1 MSGSIVAD
9 AQALGVLGGAFDPV
23 HIGHLRGAIAVREH
37 LGLER
42 VDLLPAA
49 QSPLKGAATVTAAD
63 RLAMLEA
70 AVLNVP
76 GLGVDAREL
85 AREGP
90 SYTVDTL
97 IELRGEVGQARPLI
111 WIVGRD
117 ILPALPKWSRWQ
129 ELLELAHLVILER
142 PGANSPPLAVT
153 QWLDQHRIDQ
163 NALLTTAAGGV
174 MTLDQPVL
182 DIASS
187 DIRALLAAGRDPR
200 FLLPEVVMEYIERHK
215 LFMCET
221 V

>member
-1 MSGSIVAD
+1 MTN

-49 QSPLKGAATVTAAD
+49 QSPLKDTATVTAAD

-70 AVLNVP
+70 AVRGVP

-85 AREGP
+85 ARKGP

-97 IELRGEVGQARPLI
+97 IELRREVGQAMPLI
-111 WIVGRD
+111 WIVGTD

-129 ELLELAHLVILER
+129 QLLELAHLVILER
-142 PGANSPPLAVT
+142 PGSDSPPLAVT
-153 QWLDQHRIDQ
+153 QWLDQHQIDQ
-163 NALLTTAAGGV
+163 SALLTSPAGGV

-187 DIRALLAAGRDPR
+187 DIRMLLAAGRDPR
-200 FLLPEVVMEYIERHK
+200 FLLPVVVMEYITQHK
-215 LFMCET
+215 LFMRDT

>member
-1 MSGSIVAD
+1 MTD
-9 AQALGVLGGAFDPV
+9 ARALGLLGGAFDPV

-49 QSPLKGAATVTAAD
+49 QSPLKESAEVTAAE

-70 AVLNVP
+70 AVRGVP
-76 GLGVDAREL
+76 GLGIDAREL

-97 IELRGEVGQARPLI
+97 IELRREVGQVLPLI
-111 WIVGRD
+111 WIVGTD
-117 ILPALPKWSRWQ
+117 ILPALPRWSRWQ
-129 ELLELAHLVILER
+129 QLLELAHLVILER
-142 PGANSPPLAVT
+142 PGADSPPLAVT

-163 NALLTTAAGGV
+163 NALLTSAAGGV

-200 FLLPEVVMEYIERHK
+200 FLLPDVVMEYIKRHK
-215 LFMCET
+215 LFMRDT

>member
-1 MSGSIVAD
+1 VAD

-23 HIGHLRGAIAVREH
+23 HIGHLRGAIAVREQ

-85 AREGP
+85 SREGP

-111 WIVGRD
+111 WIVGTD

-129 ELLELAHLVILER
+129 QLLDLAHLVILER
-142 PGANSPPLAVT
+142 PGADSPPLAVT
-153 QWLDQHRIDQ
+153 RWLDQHRIDQ
-163 NALLTTAAGGV
+163 SALLTAAAGGV
-174 MTLDQPVL
+174 VTLDQPVL

-215 LFMCET
+215 LFICET
-221 V
+221 I

>member
-1 MSGSIVAD
+1 MTN

-49 QSPLKGAATVTAAD
+49 QSPLKDTATVTAAD

-70 AVLNVP
+70 AVRGVP

-85 AREGP
+85 ARKGP

-97 IELRGEVGQARPLI
+97 IELRREVGQAMPLI
-111 WIVGRD
+111 WIVGKD

-129 ELLELAHLVILER
+129 QLLELAHLVILER
-142 PGANSPPLAVT
+142 PGSDSPPLAVT

-163 NALLTTAAGGV
+163 NALLTSAAGGV

-200 FLLPEVVMEYIERHK
+200 FLLPDVVMEYITQHK
-215 LFMCET
+215 LFMRDT

>member
-1 MSGSIVAD
+1 MTD

-49 QSPLKGAATVTAAD
+49 QSPLKDTATVTASD

-70 AVLNVP
+70 AVRGVP

-85 AREGP
+85 VRGGP

-97 IELRGEVGQARPLI
+97 IELRREVGQARPLI
-111 WIVGRD
+111 WIVGTD
-117 ILPALPKWSRWQ
+117 ILPALPNWSRWQ
-129 ELLELAHLVILER
+129 QLLELAHLVVLKR
-142 PGANSPPLAVT
+142 PGSDSPPLAVT
-153 QWLDQHRIDQ
+153 QWLDQHQIDQ
-163 NALLTTAAGGV
+163 SALLTSPAGGV

-200 FLLPEVVMEYIERHK
+200 FLLPGVVMEYITRHK
-215 LFMCET
+215 LFVCDT

>member
-1 MSGSIVAD
+1 MTD
-9 AQALGVLGGAFDPV
+9 ARALGVLGGAFDPV

-49 QSPLKGAATVTAAD
+49 QSPLKDAATVTAAD

-70 AVLNVP
+70 AVRGVP
-76 GLGVDAREL
+76 GLGIDAREL

-97 IELRGEVGQARPLI
+97 IELRREVGQVLPLI
-111 WIVGRD
+111 WIVGTD
-117 ILPALPKWSRWQ
+117 ILPALPRWSRWQ
-129 ELLELAHLVILER
+129 QLLELAHLVILER
-142 PGANSPPLAVT
+142 PGADSPPLAVT

-163 NALLTTAAGGV
+163 NALLTSAAGGV

-200 FLLPEVVMEYIERHK
+200 FLLPDVVMEYITHHK
-215 LFMCET
+215 LFMRDT

>member
-1 MSGSIVAD
+1 MTDV
-9 AQALGVLGGAFDPV
+9 QALGLLGGAFDPV

-42 VDLLPAA
+42 VDFLPAA
-49 QSPLKGAATVTAAD
+49 QSPLKDAATVATED

-70 AVLNVP
+70 AVQDVP
-76 GLGVDAREL
+76 GLGVDVREL

-97 IELRGEVGQARPLI
+97 IELRREVGQARPLI
-111 WIVGRD
+111 WIVGTD
-117 ILPALPKWSRWQ
+117 ILPSLPKWSRWQ
-129 ELLELAHLVILER
+129 QLLELTHLVILER
-142 PGANSPPLAVT
+142 PGSDSPPLAVT

-163 NALLTTAAGGV
+163 NALLASPAGGV

-187 DIRALLAAGRDPR
+187 DIRTLLAAGRNPR
-200 FLLPEVVMEYIERHK
+200 FLLPDVVMEYITQHK
-215 LFMCET
+215 LFMRDT

>member
-1 MSGSIVAD
+1 MTD
-9 AQALGVLGGAFDPV
+9 ARALGLLGGAFDPV

-49 QSPLKGAATVTAAD
+49 QSPLKESAEVTAAE

-70 AVLNVP
+70 AVQDVP

-85 AREGP
+85 SREGP

-97 IELRGEVGQARPLI
+97 IELRCEVGQEQPLI
-111 WIVGRD
+111 WIVGTD
-117 ILPALPKWSRWQ
+117 ILPALPRWSRWQ
-129 ELLELAHLVILER
+129 QLLELAHLVILER
-142 PGANSPPLAVT
+142 PGADSPPLAVT
-153 QWLDQHRIDQ
+153 QWLDQHRMDQ
-163 NALLTTAAGGV
+163 NALLTSPAGGV

-200 FLLPEVVMEYIERHK
+200 FLLPDVVMEYIKRHQ
-215 LFMCET
+215 LFMCDT

>member
-1 MSGSIVAD
+1 MTN

-49 QSPLKGAATVTAAD
+49 QSPLKDTATVTAAD

-70 AVLNVP
+70 AVGGVP

-85 AREGP
+85 ARKGP

-97 IELRGEVGQARPLI
+97 IELRREVGQAMPLI
-111 WIVGRD
+111 WIVGKD

-129 ELLELAHLVILER
+129 QLLELAHLVILER
-142 PGANSPPLAVT
+142 PGSDSPPLAVT

-163 NALLTTAAGGV
+163 NALLTSAAGGV

-187 DIRALLAAGRDPR
+187 DIRTLLAAGRDPR
-200 FLLPEVVMEYIERHK
+200 FLLPDVVMEYITQHK
-215 LFMCET
+215 LFMRDT

>member
-1 MSGSIVAD
+1 MTD

-49 QSPLKGAATVTAAD
+49 QSPLKDTATVSAAD

-70 AVLNVP
+70 AVRGVP

-85 AREGP
+85 VRGAP

-97 IELRGEVGQARPLI
+97 VELRREVGQARPLI
-111 WIVGRD
+111 WIVGTD
-117 ILPALPKWSRWQ
+117 ILPALPNWSRWQ
-129 ELLELAHLVILER
+129 QLLELAHLVVLKR
-142 PGANSPPLAVT
+142 PGSDSPPLAVT
-153 QWLDQHRIDQ
+153 QWLDQHQIDQ
-163 NALLTTAAGGV
+163 GALLTSPAGGV

-200 FLLPEVVMEYIERHK
+200 FLLPGVVMEYITRHK
-215 LFMCET
+215 LFVCDT

>member
-1 MSGSIVAD
+1 MTDV
-9 AQALGVLGGAFDPV
+9 QALGLLGGAFDPV

-49 QSPLKGAATVTAAD
+49 QSPLKDTATVTAAD

-70 AVLNVP
+70 AVRGVP

-85 AREGP
+85 ARKGP

-97 IELRGEVGQARPLI
+97 IELRREVGQAMPLI
-111 WIVGRD
+111 WIVGKD

-129 ELLELAHLVILER
+129 QLLELAHLVILER
-142 PGANSPPLAVT
+142 PGSDSPPLAVT

-163 NALLTTAAGGV
+163 NALLTSAAGGV

-187 DIRALLAAGRDPR
+187 DIRTLLAAGRDPR
-200 FLLPEVVMEYIERHK
+200 FLLPDVVMEYITQPK
-215 LFMCET
+215 LCRRDT

>member
-1 MSGSIVAD
+1 VAD

-23 HIGHLRGAIAVREH
+23 HIGHLRGAIAVREQ

-85 AREGP
+85 SREGP

-111 WIVGRD
+111 WIVGTD

-129 ELLELAHLVILER
+129 QLLDLAHLVILER
-142 PGANSPPLAVT
+142 PGADSPPLAVT
-153 QWLDQHRIDQ
+153 RWLDQHRIDQ
-163 NALLTTAAGGV
+163 SALLTAAAGGV
-174 MTLDQPVL
+174 VTLDQPVL

-215 LFMCET
+215 LFICET

>member
-1 MSGSIVAD
+1 MTD
-9 AQALGVLGGAFDPV
+9 ARALGVLGGAFDPV

-49 QSPLKGAATVTAAD
+49 QSPLKDAATVTAAD

-70 AVLNVP
+70 AVRGVP
-76 GLGVDAREL
+76 GLGIDAREL

-97 IELRGEVGQARPLI
+97 IELRREVGQVLPLI
-111 WIVGRD
+111 WIVGTD
-117 ILPALPKWSRWQ
+117 ILPALPRWSRWQ
-129 ELLELAHLVILER
+129 QLLELAHLVILER
-142 PGANSPPLAVT
+142 PGADSPPLAVT

-163 NALLTTAAGGV
+163 NAVLTSAAGGV

-200 FLLPEVVMEYIERHK
+200 FLLPDVVMEYINRHK
-215 LFMCET
+215 LFMRDT

>member
-1 MSGSIVAD
+1 MTD

-42 VDLLPAA
+42 VNLLPAA

-70 AVLNVP
+70 AVRGVP

-85 AREGP
+85 DREGP

-97 IELRGEVGQARPLI
+97 IELRSEVGQAQPLI
-111 WIVGRD
+111 WIVGTD
-117 ILPALPKWSRWQ
+117 ILPALPKWSRWRQ
-129 ELLELAHLVILER
+129 LLELAHLVILER
-142 PGANSPPLAVT
+142 PGSDSPPPAVT

-163 NALLTTAAGGV
+163 NALLTSAAGGV

-200 FLLPEVVMEYIERHK
+200 FLLPDVVMEYIKHHQ
-215 LFMCET
+215 LFMCDT

>member
-1 MSGSIVAD
+1 MAD
-9 AQALGVLGGAFDPV
+9 PQALGVLGGAFDPV

-70 AVLNVP
+70 AVLTVP

-85 AREGP
+85 GREGP

-97 IELRGEVGQARPLI
+97 IELRREVGQARPLI
-111 WIVGRD
+111 WIVGTD

-129 ELLELAHLVILER
+129 QLLELAHLVILER
-142 PGANSPPLAVT
+142 PGADSPPLAVT
-153 QWLDQHRIDQ
+153 QWMDQHRIDQ
-163 NALLTTAAGGV
+163 ATLLTTAAGGV

-215 LFMCET
+215 LFMCDT

>member
-1 MSGSIVAD
+1 MTD
-9 AQALGVLGGAFDPV
+9 ARALGVLGGAFDPV

-49 QSPLKGAATVTAAD
+49 QSPLKDAATVTAAD

-70 AVLNVP
+70 AVRGVP
-76 GLGVDAREL
+76 GLGIDAREL

-97 IELRGEVGQARPLI
+97 IELRRDVGQVLPLI
-111 WIVGRD
+111 WIVGTD
-117 ILPALPKWSRWQ
+117 ILPALPRWSRWQ
-129 ELLELAHLVILER
+129 QLLELAHLVILER
-142 PGANSPPLAVT
+142 PGADSPPLAVT

-163 NALLTTAAGGV
+163 NALLTSAAGGV

-200 FLLPEVVMEYIERHK
+200 FLLPDVVMEYIKRHK
-215 LFMCET
+215 LFMRDT

>member
-1 MSGSIVAD
+1 MTD
-9 AQALGVLGGAFDPV
+9 ARALGLLGGAFDPV

-49 QSPLKGAATVTAAD
+49 QSPLKESAEVTAAE

-70 AVLNVP
+70 AVQDVP

-85 AREGP
+85 SREGP

-97 IELRGEVGQARPLI
+97 IELRCEVGQEQPLI
-111 WIVGRD
+111 WIVGTD
-117 ILPALPKWSRWQ
+117 ILPALPRWSRWQ
-129 ELLELAHLVILER
+129 QLLELAHLVILER
-142 PGANSPPLAVT
+142 PGADSPPLAVT

-163 NALLTTAAGGV
+163 NALLTSPAGGV

-200 FLLPEVVMEYIERHK
+200 FLLPDVVMEYISLHK
-215 LFMCET
+215 LFMRDT

>member
-1 MSGSIVAD
+1 MAY

-23 HIGHLRGAIAVREH
+23 HIGHLRGAIAVREQ

-85 AREGP
+85 SREGP

-111 WIVGRD
+111 WIVGTD

-129 ELLELAHLVILER
+129 QLLDLAHLVILER
-142 PGANSPPLAVT
+142 PGADSPPLAVT
-153 QWLDQHRIDQ
+153 RWLDQHRIDQ
-163 NALLTTAAGGV
+163 SALLTTAAGGV
-174 MTLDQPVL
+174 MTLDQTVL

-200 FLLPEVVMEYIERHK
+200 FLLPEVVMEYIESHK
-215 LFMCET
+215 LFICET
-221 V
+221 I

>member
-1 MSGSIVAD
+1 MTDV
-9 AQALGVLGGAFDPV
+9 QALGLLGGAFDPV

-42 VDLLPAA
+42 VDFLPAA
-49 QSPLKGAATVTAAD
+49 QSPLKDAATVAAAD

-70 AVLNVP
+70 AVQDVP

-85 AREGP
+85 GREGP

-97 IELRGEVGQARPLI
+97 IELRREVGKARPLI
-111 WIVGRD
+111 WIVGTD
-117 ILPALPKWSRWQ
+117 ILPSLPKWSRWQ
-129 ELLELAHLVILER
+129 QLLELTHLVILAR
-142 PGANSPPLAVT
+142 PGADSPPPAVT

-163 NALLTTAAGGV
+163 NALLASPAGGV

-187 DIRALLAAGRDPR
+187 DIRTLLAAGRNPR
-200 FLLPEVVMEYIERHK
+200 FLLPDVVMEYIERHK
-215 LFMCET
+215 LFMCDT

>member
-1 MSGSIVAD
+1 MAD

-111 WIVGRD
+111 WIVGTD

-200 FLLPEVVMEYIERHK
+200 FLLPEVVMEYIKRHK

>member
-1 MSGSIVAD
+1 MTD
-9 AQALGVLGGAFDPV
+9 ARALGVLGGAFDPV

-49 QSPLKGAATVTAAD
+49 QSPLKDTATVTAAD

-70 AVLNVP
+70 AVRGVP

-85 AREGP
+85 ARKGP

-97 IELRGEVGQARPLI
+97 IELRREVGQAMPLI
-111 WIVGRD
+111 WIVGTD

-129 ELLELAHLVILER
+129 QLLELAHLVILER
-142 PGANSPPLAVT
+142 PGSDSPPLAVT

-163 NALLTTAAGGV
+163 NALLTSAAGGV

-187 DIRALLAAGRDPR
+187 DIRTLLAAGRDPR
-200 FLLPEVVMEYIERHK
+200 FLLPDVVMEYITQHK
-215 LFMCET
+215 LFMRDT

>member
-1 MSGSIVAD
+1 MAD

-200 FLLPEVVMEYIERHK
+200 FLLPEVVMEYIKRHK

>member
-1 MSGSIVAD
+1 MTN

-49 QSPLKGAATVTAAD
+49 QSPLKDTATVTAAD

-70 AVLNVP
+70 AVRGVP

-85 AREGP
+85 ARKGP

-97 IELRGEVGQARPLI
+97 IELRREVGQAMPLI
-111 WIVGRD
+111 WIVGKD

-129 ELLELAHLVILER
+129 QLLELAHLVILER
-142 PGANSPPLAVT
+142 PGSDSPPLAVT
-153 QWLDQHRIDQ
+153 QWLDQHQIDQ
-163 NALLTTAAGGV
+163 SALLTSPAGGV

-200 FLLPEVVMEYIERHK
+200 FLLPGVVMEYITRHK
-215 LFMCET
+215 LFVCDT

>member
-1 MSGSIVAD
+1 MTD

-37 LGLER
+37 LGLKR
-42 VDLLPAA
+42 VNLLPAA

-70 AVLNVP
+70 AVKGVP

-85 AREGP
+85 DREGP

-97 IELRGEVGQARPLI
+97 IELRSEVGQAQPLI
-111 WIVGRD
+111 WIVGTD
-117 ILPALPKWSRWQ
+117 ILPALPKWSRWRQ
-129 ELLELAHLVILER
+129 LLELAHLVILER
-142 PGANSPPLAVT
+142 PGSDSPPPAVT

-163 NALLTTAAGGV
+163 NALLTSAAGGV

-200 FLLPEVVMEYIERHK
+200 FLLPDVVMEYIKRHQ
-215 LFMCET
+215 LFMCDT

>member
-1 MSGSIVAD
+1 MTD
-9 AQALGVLGGAFDPV
+9 ARALGVLGGAFDPV

-49 QSPLKGAATVTAAD
+49 QSPLKNAATVTAAD

-70 AVLNVP
+70 AVRGVP
-76 GLGVDAREL
+76 GLGIDAREL

-97 IELRGEVGQARPLI
+97 IELRREVGQVLPLI
-111 WIVGRD
+111 WIVGTD
-117 ILPALPKWSRWQ
+117 ILPALPRWSRWQ
-129 ELLELAHLVILER
+129 QLLELAHLVILER
-142 PGANSPPLAVT
+142 PGADSPPLAVT

-163 NALLTTAAGGV
+163 NALLTSAAGGV

-200 FLLPEVVMEYIERHK
+200 FLLPDVVMEYITQHK
-215 LFMCET
+215 LFMRDT

>member
-1 MSGSIVAD
+1 MTD
-9 AQALGVLGGAFDPV
+9 ARALGVLGGAFDPV

-49 QSPLKGAATVTAAD
+49 QSPLKNAATVTAAD

-70 AVLNVP
+70 AVRGVP
-76 GLGVDAREL
+76 GLGIDAREL

-97 IELRGEVGQARPLI
+97 IELRREVGQVLPLI
-111 WIVGRD
+111 WIVGTD
-117 ILPALPKWSRWQ
+117 ILPALPRWSRWQ
-129 ELLELAHLVILER
+129 QLLELAHLVILER
-142 PGANSPPLAVT
+142 PGADSPPLAVT

-163 NALLTTAAGGV
+163 NALLTSAAGGV

-200 FLLPEVVMEYIERHK
+200 FLLPDVVMEYIKRHK
-215 LFMCET
+215 LFMRDT

>member
-1 MSGSIVAD
+1 MTD
-9 AQALGVLGGAFDPV
+9 ARAWGVLGGAFDPV

-49 QSPLKGAATVTAAD
+49 QSPLKDAATVTAAD

-70 AVLNVP
+70 AVRGVP
-76 GLGVDAREL
+76 GLGIDAREL

-97 IELRGEVGQARPLI
+97 IELRREVGQVLPLI
-111 WIVGRD
+111 WIVGTD
-117 ILPALPKWSRWQ
+117 ILPALPRWSRWQ
-129 ELLELAHLVILER
+129 QLLELAHLVILER
-142 PGANSPPLAVT
+142 PGADSPPLAVT

-163 NALLTTAAGGV
+163 NALLTSAAGGV

-200 FLLPEVVMEYIERHK
+200 FLLPDVVMEYIKRHK
-215 LFMCET
+215 LFMRDT

>member
-1 MSGSIVAD
+1 VTD
-9 AQALGVLGGAFDPV
+9 VQALGLLGGAFDPV

-42 VDLLPAA
+42 VDFLPAA
-49 QSPLKGAATVTAAD
+49 QSPLKDAATVAAAD

-70 AVLNVP
+70 AVQDVP

-85 AREGP
+85 GREGP

-97 IELRGEVGQARPLI
+97 IELRREVGQARPLI
-111 WIVGRD
+111 WIVGTD
-117 ILPALPKWSRWQ
+117 ILPALPRWSRWQ
-129 ELLELAHLVILER
+129 QLLELAHLVILER
-142 PGANSPPLAVT
+142 PGADSPPLAVT

-163 NALLTTAAGGV
+163 NALLASPAGGV

-187 DIRALLAAGRDPR
+187 DIRTLLAAGRNPR
-200 FLLPEVVMEYIERHK
+200 FLLPDVVMEYIERHK
-215 LFMCET
+215 LFMCDT

>member
-1 MSGSIVAD
+1 MTD
-9 AQALGVLGGAFDPV
+9 ARALGVLGGAFDPV

-49 QSPLKGAATVTAAD
+49 QSPLKDAATVTAAD

-70 AVLNVP
+70 AVRGMP
-76 GLGVDAREL
+76 GLGIEAREL

-97 IELRGEVGQARPLI
+97 IELRREVGQVLPLI
-111 WIVGRD
+111 WIVGTD
-117 ILPALPKWSRWQ
+117 ILPALPRWSRWQ
-129 ELLELAHLVILER
+129 QLLELAHLVILER
-142 PGANSPPLAVT
+142 PGADSPPLAVT

-163 NALLTTAAGGV
+163 NALLTSAAGGV

-200 FLLPEVVMEYIERHK
+200 FLLPDVVMEYIKRHK
-215 LFMCET
+215 LFMRDT

>member
-1 MSGSIVAD
+1 VAD

-23 HIGHLRGAIAVREH
+23 HIGHLRGAIAVRER

-85 AREGP
+85 SREGP

-111 WIVGRD
+111 WIVGTD

-129 ELLELAHLVILER
+129 QLLDLAHLVILER
-142 PGANSPPLAVT
+142 PGADSPPLAVT
-153 QWLDQHRIDQ
+153 RWLDQHRIDQ
-163 NALLTTAAGGV
+163 SALLTTAAGGV

-200 FLLPEVVMEYIERHK
+200 FLLPEVVMEYIDRHN
-215 LFMCET
+215 LFICET

>member
-1 MSGSIVAD
+1 MTDV
-9 AQALGVLGGAFDPV
+9 QALGLLGGAFDPV

-37 LGLER
+37 LGLDR
-42 VDLLPAA
+42 VDFLPAA
-49 QSPLKGAATVTAAD
+49 QSPLKDAATVAAAD

-70 AVLNVP
+70 AVQDQP

-85 AREGP
+85 GREGP

-97 IELRGEVGQARPLI
+97 IELRREVGQARPLI
-111 WIVGRD
+111 WIVGTD

-129 ELLELAHLVILER
+129 QLLELAHLVILAR
-142 PGANSPPLAVT
+142 PGADSPPPAVT
-153 QWLDQHRIDQ
+153 QWLDQHRTDQ
-163 NALLTTAAGGV
+163 NALLALPAGGV
-174 MTLDQPVL
+174 MTLDQPAL

-200 FLLPEVVMEYIERHK
+200 FLLPDVVMEYIERHK
-215 LFMCET
+215 LFMCDT

>member
-1 MSGSIVAD
+1 M
-9 AQALGVLGGAFDPV
+9 
-23 HIGHLRGAIAVREH
+23 
-37 LGLER
+37 
-42 VDLLPAA
+42 
-49 QSPLKGAATVTAAD
+49 
-63 RLAMLEA
+63 
-70 AVLNVP
+70 
-76 GLGVDAREL
+76 
-85 AREGP
+85 
-90 SYTVDTL
+90 DTL

-111 WIVGRD
+111 WIVGTD

-200 FLLPEVVMEYIERHK
+200 FLLPEVVMEYIKRHK

>member
-1 MSGSIVAD
+1 MTN

-49 QSPLKGAATVTAAD
+49 QSPLKDTATVTAAD

-70 AVLNVP
+70 AVRGVP

-85 AREGP
+85 ARKGP

-97 IELRGEVGQARPLI
+97 IELRREVGQAMPLI
-111 WIVGRD
+111 WIVGTD

-129 ELLELAHLVILER
+129 QLLELAHLVILER
-142 PGANSPPLAVT
+142 PGSDSPPLAVT

-163 NALLTTAAGGV
+163 NALLTSAAGGV

-187 DIRALLAAGRDPR
+187 DIRTLLAAGRDPR
-200 FLLPEVVMEYIERHK
+200 FLLPDVVMEYITQHK
-215 LFMCET
+215 LFMRDT

>member
-1 MSGSIVAD
+1 MTN

-49 QSPLKGAATVTAAD
+49 QSPLKDTATVTAAD

-70 AVLNVP
+70 AVRGVP

-85 AREGP
+85 ARKGP

-97 IELRGEVGQARPLI
+97 IELRREVGQAMPLI
-111 WIVGRD
+111 WIVGKD

-129 ELLELAHLVILER
+129 QLLELAHLVILER
-142 PGANSPPLAVT
+142 PGSDSPPLAVT

-163 NALLTTAAGGV
+163 NALLTSAAGGV

-187 DIRALLAAGRDPR
+187 DIRTLLAAGRDPR
-200 FLLPEVVMEYIERHK
+200 FLLPDVVMEYITQHK
-215 LFMCET
+215 LFMRDT

>member
-1 MSGSIVAD
+1 MTN

-49 QSPLKGAATVTAAD
+49 QSPLKDTATVTAAD

-70 AVLNVP
+70 AVRGVP

-85 AREGP
+85 ARKGP

-97 IELRGEVGQARPLI
+97 IELRREVGQAMPLI
-111 WIVGRD
+111 WIVGTD

-129 ELLELAHLVILER
+129 QLLELAHLVILER
-142 PGANSPPLAVT
+142 PGSDSPPLAVT

-163 NALLTTAAGGV
+163 NALLTSASGGV

-187 DIRALLAAGRDPR
+187 DIRTLLAAGRDPR
-200 FLLPEVVMEYIERHK
+200 FLLPDVVMEYITQHK
-215 LFMCET
+215 LFMRDT

>member
-1 MSGSIVAD
+1 MAD

-49 QSPLKGAATVTAAD
+49 QSPLKDAATVTAAD

-70 AVLNVP
+70 AVRGVP
-76 GLGVDAREL
+76 GLGIDAREL

-97 IELRGEVGQARPLI
+97 IELRSEVGQALPLI
-111 WIVGRD
+111 WIVGTD
-117 ILPALPKWSRWQ
+117 ILPALPKWSRWRQ
-129 ELLELAHLVILER
+129 LLELAHLVILER
-142 PGANSPPLAVT
+142 PGSDSPPPAVT

-163 NALLTTAAGGV
+163 NALLTSAAGGV

-187 DIRALLAAGRDPR
+187 DIRALLAAGQDPR
-200 FLLPEVVMEYIERHK
+200 FLLPDVVMEYIKRHQ
-215 LFMCET
+215 LFMCDT

>member
-1 MSGSIVAD
+1 VAD

-23 HIGHLRGAIAVREH
+23 HIGHLRGAIAVREQ

-49 QSPLKGAATVTAAD
+49 RSPLKGAATVTAAD

-85 AREGP
+85 SREGP

-111 WIVGRD
+111 WIVGTD

-129 ELLELAHLVILER
+129 QLLDLAHLVILER
-142 PGANSPPLAVT
+142 PGADSPPLAVT
-153 QWLDQHRIDQ
+153 RWLDQHRIDQ
-163 NALLTTAAGGV
+163 SALLTAAAGGV
-174 MTLDQPVL
+174 VTLDQPVL

-215 LFMCET
+215 LFICET